1 MLPAVRITLSDTDRR
16 FGCTQV
22 EQALET
28 ADSWCTGSRNTSFL
42 VTAASN
48 SRSSCNDN
56 RCERGGQRSTDSSD
70 SRLTG
75 RSQRVSSLEEEEQ
88 TALDFGEE
96 QTWHRMM
103 QNLGWGTRIHC
114 I

>member
-1 MLPAVRITLSDTDRR
+1 
-16 FGCTQV
+16 
-22 EQALET
+22 
-28 ADSWCTGSRNTSFL
+28 
-42 VTAASN
+42 
-48 SRSSCNDN
+48 
-56 RCERGGQRSTDSSD
+56 
-70 SRLTG
+70 LTG